1 MDGSASHRVRSIL
14 EPGTLCVMAK
24 TAAETKRRDPPYLKK
39 YREFWERELAAAW
52 LYRSLA
58 ALATERDSGTLER
71 LAVAEESHAKHWRD
85 LLIRSGAPEPTGA
98 KIQWR
103 EKVFAW
109 MGRRFGLDAV
119 LPILIRLEAADAGK
133 YMGVAE
139 APTSMSEEEVQHGRD
154 LAQMG
159 KGSPDRI
166 ARIESRH
173 RVSSGGALRAA
184 TFGINDG
191 LVSNLSLV
199 MGVAGGTSD
208 SRIVLLAG
216 IAGLLAGAFSMAAGE
231 WVSVRS
237 QTELYER
244 EIEIER
250 EELKA
255 FPEEERDELAMIYRA
270 KGIEDKLAAQLA
282 QRIMDRP
289 EVALDTLAREEL
301 GLDPST
307 LGSPWVA
314 ASSSFVAFGFGALMP
329 VLPFLISTGTGALV
343 GAAIL
348 SGFVL
353 AAVGLSI
360 SLLTGKNGIISALRM
375 LGVGA
380 AAAGITYGV
389 GSLVGSSIS

>member
-1 MDGSASHRVRSIL
+1 
-14 EPGTLCVMAK
+14 MAK
-24 TAAETKRRDPPYLKK
+24 TASDTKRREPPYLKR
-39 YREFWERELAAAW
+39 YREFWSRELAAAW
-52 LYRSLA
+52 LYRTLA
-58 ALATERDSGTLER
+58 ELADDRDSGTLER
-71 LAVAEESHAKHWRD
+71 LAKAEEAHAQHWRD
-85 LLIRSGAPEPTGA
+85 LLVRSGAPEPTGA
-98 KIQWR
+98 KIPWR
-103 EKVFAW
+103 ERVFAW
-109 MGRRFGLDAV
+109 MGRRFGIDSV

-133 YMGVAE
+133 YLGVPE

-199 MGVAGGTSD
+199 MGVAGGTSN
-208 SRIVLLAG
+208 SQIVLLAG

-255 FPEEERDELAMIYRA
+255 FPDEERDELAMIYRA
-270 KGIEDKLAAQLA
+270 KGIDDKLAAQLA
-282 QRIMDRP
+282 RRIMDRP
-289 EVALDTLAREEL
+289 EAALDTLAREEL
-301 GLDPST
+301 GLDPGE

-314 ASSSFVAFGFGALMP
+314 AGSSFVAFGVGALMP
-329 VLPFLISTGTGALV
+329 VLPFIFSTGTAALV
-343 GAAIL
+343 GAGAL
-348 SGFVL
+348 SGVVL
-353 AAVGLSI
+353 ALVGLSI
-360 SLLTGKNGIISALRM
+360 SLLTGKSGIVSALRM

-380 AAAGITYGV
+380 AAAAITYGV
-389 GSLVGSSIS
+389 GSLVGTSLS